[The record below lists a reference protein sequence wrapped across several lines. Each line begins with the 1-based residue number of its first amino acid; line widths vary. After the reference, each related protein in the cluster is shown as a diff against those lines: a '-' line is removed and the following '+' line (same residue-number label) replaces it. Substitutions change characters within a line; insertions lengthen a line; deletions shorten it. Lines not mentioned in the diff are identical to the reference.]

1 MENANRYFLFY
12 FRCIKSIFQFE
23 ALFLFELWEFS
34 ISNSVTRFESSN
46 TQCSEQSI
54 FLSCWN
60 IMKTKSILG
69 TIHSSES
76 FSTRLPNESI
86 INSINYPKIIA
97 QSGWYSNSLFL
108 FSKNS
113 LFFVWGTFEFHSNNN
128 LVLSLFYPFRFFFS
142 EFQLFSAICLVILL
156 ETSSFL
162 KKKTSIKVRE
172 SNNEP
177 LKKNKRETSN
187 LKG

>member
-1 MENANRYFLFY
+1 MKYANRYFLFY
-12 FRCIKSIFQFE
+12 FRCIKLIFRFE

-34 ISNSVTRFESSN
+34 VSNAVTRLESSN
-46 TQCSEQSI
+46 TQCSEQSV
-54 FLSCWN
+54 FLSCCN
-60 IMKTKSILG
+60 IMKTKPFLG
-69 TIHSSES
+69 TIHSSDP
-76 FSTRLPNESI
+76 FSTRLPNKSI

-97 QSGWYSNSLFL
+97 QSGWYSNLLFL

-113 LFFVWGTFEFHSNNN
+113 LFYVWSTFEFHSNNN
-128 LVLSLFYPFRFFFS
+128 LILSLFYPFQFFFS
-142 EFQLFSAICLVILL
+142 EFQLFFAICLVILL
-156 ETSSFL
+156 EISS